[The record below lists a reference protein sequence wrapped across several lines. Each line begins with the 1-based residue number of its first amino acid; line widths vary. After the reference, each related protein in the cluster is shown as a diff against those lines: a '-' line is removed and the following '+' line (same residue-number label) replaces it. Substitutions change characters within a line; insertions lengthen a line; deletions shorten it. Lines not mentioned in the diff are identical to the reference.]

1 MIRNFLTKNG
11 KSSDSLFPIIISDH
25 IMPDMK
31 GDELLIKVHSISK
44 STLKIMLTG
53 QADTEAIGNVINK
66 ATLYRY
72 ISKPND
78 LIMKVKEALSKYQ
91 ADMELE
97 LKNEQ
102 LVRYNQ
108 ELEIKIAER
117 TAELQK
123 KNEDLTDSINYA
135 KRIQNAMLP
144 FPDRIA
150 QSLGEDYFI
159 LFKPKDIVSGD
170 FYWFQDMSIENYDLG
185 ITNRILNSEKEN
197 KIIIVAADCTGHG
210 VPGAFMSMLA
220 ARLTEKTVKQK
231 NYQKFLSLHHQ
242 Q

>member
-25 IMPDMK
+25 IM
-31 GDELLIKVHSISK
+31 
-44 STLKIMLTG
+44 G

-78 LIMKVKEALSKYQ
+78 LIMTVKEALSKYQ
-91 ADMELE
+91 ADM
-97 LKNEQ
+97 
-102 LVRYNQ
+102 Q

-220 ARLTEKTVKQK
+220 ARLTEKKRTK
-231 NYQKFLSLHHQ
+231 NTKNFYLCTISSN
-242 Q
+242 